1 MATER
6 QPEPPLDE
14 WQALGAKVR
23 AGRADVA
30 PLGPRTANPLHLH
43 AEELDVLRRLQA
55 SGQLIE
61 ADDPVWD
68 ELEALGLV
76 EMHFVTRGGSSVRCG
91 MLTSLGRRYRAD

>member
-1 MATER
+1 MATEP

-30 PLGPRTANPLHLH
+30 PLGPRTANPLHLR
-43 AEELDVLRRLQA
+43 EWLDVLRRLQA

-68 ELEALGLV
+68 ELGALGLV

-91 MLTSLGRRYRAD
+91 MLTSLGRRYRTD